1 MFKNKINLFVALCMG
16 TVMLTTTSCVP
27 DEPIISEKMI
37 DVPDTDPE
45 INTKKGSL
53 AITLAATLEES
64 VSFNIEATHVETV
77 TYLVLPGS
85 IETMPPAVTP
95 EDIFSKGITVK
106 EWSKTVEVANLLPET
121 TYYIFAAAKNSAGAI
136 TALEQ
141 PLIATTLKKLDV
153 SITLTDIDST
163 NERVIFTITPEGAKT
178 IRYKVVPS
186 AETLSVDDVLTNG
199 SNVMNVKTA
208 STLKPKGFQADT
220 EYTIYVAAVSHTDA
234 KVMRTATVKT
244 KRADETEE
252 DGAITMTAVEFTSEL
267 EEKAGQK
274 LAYYNITFK
283 NADWQAQFEIGA
295 LSTNANEIAVGDY
308 VLTSNRDQGKPG
320 PLRVADN
327 FTVKNL
333 RTGQLVSDI
342 DYGDIKITKENGAYK
357 ITIDMVKLDIANQR
371 FKAKFQGTPIKK

>member
-1 MFKNKINLFVALCMG
+1 MFKNKTNLLVTLCMG
-16 TVMLTTTSCVP
+16 TMILLTTSCVP
-27 DEPIISEKMI
+27 DEPTILEKTK
-37 DVPDTDPE
+37 DNPDTDPE
-45 INTKKGSL
+45 IIIKKGTL
-53 AITLAATLEES
+53 AITLAEALETS
-64 VSFNIEATHVETV
+64 IGFNIEATNVETV

-85 IETMPPAVTP
+85 IASTPPAVTA

-106 EWSKTVEVANLLPET
+106 DWSKTVEVSNLMPET
-121 TYYIFAAAKNSAGAI
+121 TYYIFAAAKNSAGVI

-141 PLIATTLKKLDV
+141 PLSTTTQKKLDV
-153 SITLTDIDST
+153 SITLSDIDST
-163 NERVIFTITPEGAKT
+163 NERVIFTITPDGAKT
-178 IRYKVVPS
+178 IKYKIVPS
-186 AETLSVDDVLTNG
+186 TETLTADDVLATG

-234 KVMRTATVKT
+234 KVLRTAKVKT
-244 KRADETEE
+244 KKADETEE
-252 DGAITMTAVEFTSEL
+252 DGVITMNSVEFTSEL

-274 LAYYNITFK
+274 LAYYKMTFK

-327 FTVKNL
+327 FVVKNL
-333 RTGQLVSDI
+333 TTGQVVSDI
-342 DYGDIKITKENGAYK
+342 DYGDIKITKENGVYK
-357 ITIDMVKLDIANQR
+357 INIDMVKLDIKNAR

>member
-1 MFKNKINLFVALCMG
+1 MLKNKTNLFVALCMG

-27 DEPIISEKMI
+27 DEPILTEKTI
-37 DVPDTDPE
+37 DNPDTEPE
-45 INTKKGSL
+45 IIIKKGTL
-53 AITLAATLEES
+53 AITLAETLETS
-64 VSFNIEATHVETV
+64 IGFSIEATHVETV

-85 IETMPPAVTP
+85 IASTPPAVTP

-121 TYYIFAAAKNSAGAI
+121 TYYIYAAAKNSAGVI
-136 TALEQ
+136 TVLEQ
-141 PLIATTLKKLDV
+141 PLIATTQKKLDV
-153 SITLTDIDST
+153 SITLSDLDST

-178 IRYKVVPS
+178 IKYKVVPS
-186 AETLSVDDVLTNG
+186 TETLSVDDVLTNG

-234 KVMRTATVKT
+234 KVLRTAKVKT
-244 KRADETEE
+244 KKADETEE
-252 DGAITMTAVEFTSEL
+252 DGVVNMTSVEFTSEL

-274 LAYYNITFK
+274 LAYYNLTFK

-308 VLTSNRDQGKPG
+308 VLSSSRDQGKPG

-333 RTGQLVSDI
+333 KTGQLVSDI

-357 ITIDMVKLDIANQR
+357 IIIDMVKLDIKNAR

>member
-1 MFKNKINLFVALCMG
+1 MFKNKTNLLVTLCMG
-16 TVMLTTTSCVP
+16 TMILLTTSCVP
-27 DEPIISEKMI
+27 DEPTILEKTK
-37 DVPDTDPE
+37 DNPDTDPE
-45 INTKKGSL
+45 IIIKKGTL
-53 AITLAATLEES
+53 AITLAEALETS
-64 VSFNIEATHVETV
+64 IGFNIEATNVETV

-85 IETMPPAVTP
+85 IATTPPTVTA

-106 EWSKTVEVANLLPET
+106 DWSKTVEVSNLMPET
-121 TYYIFAAAKNSAGAI
+121 TYYIFAAAKNSAGVI
-136 TALEQ
+136 TVLEQ
-141 PLIATTLKKLDV
+141 PLSTTTQKKLDV
-153 SITLTDIDST
+153 SITLSDIDST
-163 NERVIFTITPEGAKT
+163 NERVIFTITPDGAKT

-186 AETLSVDDVLTNG
+186 AEILTVDDVLTNG

-234 KVMRTATVKT
+234 KVLRTAKVKT
-244 KRADETEE
+244 KKADETEE
-252 DGAITMTAVEFTSEL
+252 DGVITMNSVEFTSEL

-274 LAYYNITFK
+274 LAYYKMTFK

-327 FTVKNL
+327 FVVKNL
-333 RTGQLVSDI
+333 TTGQVVSDI
-342 DYGDIKITKENGAYK
+342 DYGDIKITKENGVYK
-357 ITIDMVKLDIANQR
+357 INIDMVKLDIKNAR